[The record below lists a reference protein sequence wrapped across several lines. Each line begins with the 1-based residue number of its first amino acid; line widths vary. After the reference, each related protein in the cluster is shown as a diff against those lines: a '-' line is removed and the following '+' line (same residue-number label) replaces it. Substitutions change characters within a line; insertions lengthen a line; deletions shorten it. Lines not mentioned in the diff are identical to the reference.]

1 MIDTHC
7 HLTYKELSCKVEEVV
22 AGAREAGLVAMISVG
37 TSPGDAKAARAFAER
52 FEDVYFTVG
61 VHPLHSAEVGEG
73 ELAEIP
79 LISGHEKCVAFGE
92 MGLDYHYDKPE
103 RGLQRRYFEAQ
114 LGMVREWGGTS
125 GGKPVVIHSRKATD
139 DTLAVLKA
147 SGVAMDRVVYHCF
160 TEPPEDCRK
169 VLDAGCWVSFTGIV
183 TYKNAPEVRASAML
197 VPGDRIMVETD
208 APYLAPEPHR
218 RVRPNE
224 PKYVVATARFLAE
237 LRGEDFE
244 EFEGR
249 ADGNAKRFFGLR

>member
-1 MIDTHC
+1 M
-7 HLTYKELSCKVEEVV
+7 

-37 TSPGDAKAARAFAER
+37 TSPGDAKAARALAER
-52 FEDVYFTVG
+52 FAEVYFTVG
-61 VHPLHSAEVGEG
+61 VHPLHSAEVAEA

-79 LISGHEKCVAFGE
+79 LIAGHEKCVAFGE
-92 MGLDYHYDKPE
+92 MGLDYHYDEPE

-114 LGMVREWGGTS
+114 LEMVRAWEGAS
-125 GGKPVVIHSRKATD
+125 GGGGKAVVIHSRKATD

-160 TEPPEDCRK
+160 TESPEDCRK

-208 APYLAPEPHR
+208 SPYLAPEPHR

-224 PKYVVATARFLAE
+224 PKFVTATARFLAE
-237 LRGEDFE
+237 LRGEDFG

-249 ADGNAKRFFGLR
+249 TDGNARRFFGLR